1 MPPSIDEQDD
11 LEVFRK
17 TNVGQPLLAVAKDF
31 QKRALAR
38 FLESGHTELQP
49 SHQAVITHLRPSGT
63 RLTDLAN
70 YASMTKQ
77 AMGQLVDEVER
88 LGYVER
94 RPDPKDGRAKIV
106 QFTQEGHDLIRDGRR
121 IVREIQEEWAD
132 LIGEKKVRALRD
144 ILYELLTATRDE
156 RGDDTSS

>member
-1 MPPSIDEQDD
+1 MTPSTDEQDD

-31 QKRALAR
+31 QRRALAR
-38 FLESGHTELQP
+38 FYECGHTGLQP

-63 RLTDLAN
+63 RLTDLAD

-94 RPDPKDGRAKIV
+94 HPDPGDGRAKIV
-106 QFTQEGHDLIRDGRR
+106 RFTPEGLELISDGRR
-121 IVREIQEEWAD
+121 IVREIQEEWAA
-132 LIGEKKVRALRD
+132 LVGEKKVRALRD
-144 ILYELLTATRDE
+144 ILYELLTAMRE
-156 RGDDTSS
+156 EES